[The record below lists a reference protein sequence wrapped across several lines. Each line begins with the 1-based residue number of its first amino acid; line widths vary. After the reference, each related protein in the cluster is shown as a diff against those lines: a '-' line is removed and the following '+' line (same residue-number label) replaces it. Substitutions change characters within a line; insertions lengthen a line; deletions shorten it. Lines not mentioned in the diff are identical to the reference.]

1 MSYDYLSSFHQRAFR
16 TLFLLAAALP
26 VLPAAAASSAD
37 AANAADAVLTFPLA
51 GSWRLVAADLLL
63 PDGSRVRDY
72 GAAPSGL
79 LLIDSQGR
87 YSLQIY
93 KSERPLFAA
102 GDKAGG
108 TAAEYAAASMG
119 ASAHFG
125 VIAIDSA
132 AHTLTFNIE
141 HAAFKNWEGS
151 KQKRSY
157 QLDGDELSYRV
168 PARADGT
175 IPLSVWRRIR

>member
-1 MSYDYLSSFHQRAFR
+1 MSYDCIPLFHKRAFR
-16 TLFLLAAALP
+16 ALFLLAAALP
-26 VLPAAAASSAD
+26 VLPTLPAAAAA
-37 AANAADAVLTFPLA
+37 AADTAMPFPLA

-72 GAAPSGL
+72 GAAPGGL

-108 TAAEYAAASMG
+108 TAAEYEAASMG

-125 VIAIDSA
+125 TIAVDSA
-132 AHTLTFNIE
+132 ERTLTFSIE

-168 PARADGT
+168 PARADGK